1 MTPDNQLVI
10 VRNNIE
16 QRMLICAQI
25 AFFTGE
31 WCETISVAGTVTDPI
46 KKNN

>member
-10 VRNNIE
+10 VRNNFE
-16 QRMLICAQI
+16 QRMTISAQI

-31 WCETISVAGTVTDPI
+31 WCETTSVAGTVADPI
-46 KKNN
+46 SKK